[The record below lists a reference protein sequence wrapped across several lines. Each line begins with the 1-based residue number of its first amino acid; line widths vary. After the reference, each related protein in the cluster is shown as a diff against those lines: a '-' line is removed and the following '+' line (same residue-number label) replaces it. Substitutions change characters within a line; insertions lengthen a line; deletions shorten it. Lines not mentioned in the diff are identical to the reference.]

1 MPEQLTNYQ
10 CPNCN
15 GPLRFDPVSSKLKC
29 DSCGST
35 FTVDEI
41 DKVFFEKNQEAI
53 SVDAEK
59 KQQENAELL
68 QWNEEEAKNMRAYNC
83 PSCGA
88 QLISDANTAATRCPY
103 CGNPTVVPAQFEGS
117 LKPDYV
123 IPFKLIKEDAV
134 KELKNFYKGKP
145 FLPKA
150 FTESNHIEEIKGVYV
165 PFWLFDADA
174 DGEVRYNATK
184 VRMWSD
190 SEYDYTETK
199 YYRLYRKGHVRFE
212 NIPVDGSSKMP
223 DDMMESIEPYDLKDA
238 VDFQTAYLAGFLAD
252 KYDVDADSSIE
263 RANTRVKKSTEDAFM
278 TNCGK
283 YDTVTCED
291 SAVQIQNGTAKYA
304 LYPVWIL
311 NTKWK
316 GENYSFAM
324 NGQTGKFVGNLPENK
339 SLVYLYYVVITLL
352 GSVLAYIVIL
362 IMSWGK

>member
-1 MPEQLTNYQ
+1 MVKKIICGIIFLQSIIYGNPIELDFSQFDNYKRTSDMIYNQ
-10 CPNCN
+10 AKNDSRSFSYN
-15 GPLRFDPVSSKLKC
+15 RAADLSKLPK
-29 DSCGST
+29 DY
-35 FTVDEI
+35 
-41 DKVFFEKNQEAI
+41 
-53 SVDAEK
+53 
-59 KQQENAELL
+59 LL
-68 QWNEEEAKNMRAYNC
+68 QM
-83 PSCGA
+83 S
-88 QLISDANTAATRCPY
+88 Q
-103 CGNPTVVPAQFEGS
+103 PALES
-117 LKPDYV
+117 LEMQRK
-123 IPFKLIKEDAV
+123 I
-134 KELKNFYKGKP
+134 LKH
-145 FLPKA
+145 LL
-150 FTESNHIEEIKGVYV
+150 ENHIEEIKGVYV

-252 KYDVDADSSIE
+252 KYDVDADSSID

-311 NTKWK
+311 NTKWR

-339 SLVYLYYVVITLL
+339 SLVYLYYVVVTLL

-362 IMSWGK
+362 ILSWGK

>member
-1 MPEQLTNYQ
+1 MSTLQEFK
-10 CPNCN
+10 CPCCN
-15 GPLRFDPVSSKLKC
+15 G
-29 DSCGST
+29 
-35 FTVDEI
+35 
-41 DKVFFEKNQEAI
+41 AI
-53 SVDAEK
+53 SFDTK
-59 KQQENAELL
+59 L
-68 QWNEEEAKNMRAYNC
+68 QKMK
-83 PSCGA
+83 
-88 QLISDANTAATRCPY
+88 CPY
-103 CGNPTVVPAQFEGS
+103 CDTEFSLETLQQYDSVKIEEEDQFEWDVKPGQEWAENETDGLLTYVCNSCGGEIVADENMAAASCPFCGS
-117 LKPDYV
+117 PIVVKEKLGGVLKPDLV
-123 IPFKLIKEDAV
+123 IPFKLDKKAAKEG
-134 KELKNFYKGKP
+134 LKQHYKGKTL
-145 FLPKA
+145 LPKE
-150 FTESNHIEEIKGVYV
+150 FKSENHIEEIKGVYV

-252 KYDVDADSSIE
+252 KYDVDADSSID

-316 GENYSFAM
+316 GESYSFAM

-339 SLVYLYYVVITLL
+339 SLVYLYYVVVTLL

-362 IMSWGK
+362 ILSWGK

>member
-1 MPEQLTNYQ
+1 MSTLQEFK
-10 CPNCN
+10 CPCCN
-15 GPLRFDPVSSKLKC
+15 G
-29 DSCGST
+29 
-35 FTVDEI
+35 
-41 DKVFFEKNQEAI
+41 AI
-53 SVDAEK
+53 SFDTK
-59 KQQENAELL
+59 L
-68 QWNEEEAKNMRAYNC
+68 QKMK
-83 PSCGA
+83 
-88 QLISDANTAATRCPY
+88 CPY
-103 CGNPTVVPAQFEGS
+103 CDTEFTLETLQQYDSVKIEEEDQFEWDVKPGQEWDENETEGLRTYVCNSCGGEIVADENMAASSCPFCGS
-117 LKPDYV
+117 PIVVKEKLGGVLKPDLV
-123 IPFKLIKEDAV
+123 IPFKLDKKAAKEA
-134 KELKNFYKGKP
+134 LKKHYKGKTL
-145 FLPKA
+145 LPKE
-150 FTESNHIEEIKGVYV
+150 FKSENRIEEIKGIYV

-174 DGEVRYNATK
+174 DGEVRYKATK

-252 KYDVDADSSIE
+252 KYDVDADSSID

-304 LYPVWIL
+304 LYPVWVL

-316 GENYSFAM
+316 GETYSFAM

-339 SLVYLYYVVITLL
+339 SLVYLYYVVVTIL
-352 GSVLAYIVIL
+352 GSILAYIVIL

>member
-1 MPEQLTNYQ
+1 MSTLQEFK
-10 CPNCN
+10 CPCCN
-15 GPLRFDPVSSKLKC
+15 GSISFDTKLQKM
-29 DSCGST
+29 
-35 FTVDEI
+35 
-41 DKVFFEKNQEAI
+41 K
-53 SVDAEK
+53 
-59 KQQENAELL
+59 
-68 QWNEEEAKNMRAYNC
+68 
-83 PSCGA
+83 
-88 QLISDANTAATRCPY
+88 CPY
-103 CGNPTVVPAQFEGS
+103 CDTEFSLETLQQYDSVKIEEEDQFEWDVKPGQEWAENETDGLLTYVCNSCGGEIVADENMAAASCPFCGS
-117 LKPDYV
+117 PIVVKEKLGGVLKPDLV
-123 IPFKLIKEDAV
+123 IPFKLDKKAAKEG
-134 KELKNFYKGKP
+134 LKQHYKGKTL
-145 FLPKA
+145 LPKE
-150 FTESNHIEEIKGVYV
+150 FKSENHIEEIKGVYV
-165 PFWLFDADA
+165 PFWLFDADV

-252 KYDVDADSSIE
+252 KYDVDADSSID

-339 SLVYLYYVVITLL
+339 SLVYLYYVVVTLL

>member
-1 MPEQLTNYQ
+1 MADMQEYK
-10 CPNCN
+10 CPC
-15 GPLRFDPVSSKLKC
+15 
-29 DSCGST
+29 CGG
-35 FTVDEI
+35 
-41 DKVFFEKNQEAI
+41 AI
-53 SVDAEK
+53 EFNSAVQK
-59 KQQENAELL
+59 MK
-68 QWNEEEAKNMRAYNC
+68 
-83 PSCGA
+83 
-88 QLISDANTAATRCPY
+88 CPY
-103 CGNPTVVPAQFEGS
+103 CDTEFEMDTLKGYDKELKEEAEDDMTWDTTAGGEWQDGETDGLHSYVCNSCGGEIVGDDTMAATSCPFCGNPVVLMGQFKGD
-117 LKPDYV
+117 LRPDYI
-123 IPFKLIKEDAV
+123 IPFKLDKKAAKAGFE
-134 KELKNFYKGKP
+134 KHLSGKRL
-145 FLPKA
+145 LPKV
-150 FTESNHIEEIKGVYV
+150 FKSQNHIEEIKGVYV

-339 SLVYLYYVVITLL
+339 SLVYLYYVVVTLL